1 MPFTFAN
8 INNRSAL
15 VQGEAFFDLAT
26 ITDGAVSNDAMEAIL
41 NSDLLHQYAAQL
53 GDYEPSGIIEKKD
66 LCAPIPRPRNS
77 FGVGLNYQLHVE
89 EAASKTP
96 STPMVFTKFPSC
108 ISGPNDDVIMRSDE
122 CDYEGELLVVIGRDG
137 KDIKAD
143 EAWSYVLGL
152 SVGQDFSDRGVQYK
166 DQPAQFNL
174 GKSFD
179 TFGPTG
185 PYLVS
190 LDSFSNPD
198 DLMITTT
205 VNGEARQ
212 NDRTSNMIFS
222 IPTLISYLSSITSL
236 AAGDIIFSG
245 TPEGVGFRNGSF
257 LKDGD
262 IVETTIEGIGTMQNK
277 CVRGKDF
284 NETHA
289 ET

>member
-15 VQGEAFFDLAT
+15 VQGEAFFDLST
-26 ITDGAVSNDAMEAIL
+26 ITNGDVSSDPMKAIQ
-41 NSDLLHQYAAQL
+41 NSDLLHHYATQL
-53 GDYEPSGIIEKKD
+53 DDYESSGLIAEANVS
-66 LCAPIPRPRNS
+66 APIPQPRNS

-96 STPMVFTKFPSC
+96 NTPMVFTKFPSC
-108 ISGPNDDVIMRSDE
+108 ISGPTNDVIMRSDE
-122 CDYEGELLVVIGRDG
+122 CDYEGELLVVIGKDG
-137 KDIKAD
+137 KDIPNE

-152 SVGQDFSDRGVQYK
+152 SIGQDFSDRGIQYK

-190 LDSFSNPD
+190 TDSFADPN
-198 DLMITTT
+198 DLQIVTT
-205 VNGEARQ
+205 VNGEVRQ
-212 NDRTSNMIFS
+212 NDRTSNMIFD
-222 IPTLISYLSSITSL
+222 IATLISYISSITSL

-262 IVETTIEGIGTMQNK
+262 IVETTIEGIGTMRNR
-277 CVRGKDF
+277 CVRGTDYA
-284 NETHA
+284 T
-289 ET
+289 TPT

>member
-15 VQGEAFFDLAT
+15 VQGEAFFDLST
-26 ITDGAVSNDAMEAIL
+26 ITNGAVSSDPMKAIQ
-41 NSDLLHQYAAQL
+41 NSDLLHHYATQL
-53 GDYEPSGIIEKKD
+53 DDYESSGLIAEANVS
-66 LCAPIPRPRNS
+66 APIPQPRNS

-96 STPMVFTKFPSC
+96 NTPMVFTKFPSSIC
-108 ISGPNDDVIMRSDE
+108 GPTDAVIMRSDE
-122 CDYEGELLVVIGRDG
+122 CDYEGELLVVIGKDG
-137 KDIKAD
+137 KDIPD
-143 EAWSYVLGL
+143 EEAWSHVLGL
-152 SVGQDFSDRGVQYK
+152 SVGQDFSDRGIQYK

-190 LDSFSNPD
+190 TDSFADPN
-198 DLMITTT
+198 DLQIVTT
-205 VNGEARQ
+205 VNGEVRQ
-212 NDRTSNMIFS
+212 NDRTSNMIFD
-222 IPTLISYLSSITSL
+222 IPTLISYISSITSL

-262 IVETTIEGIGTMQNK
+262 IVETTIEGIGTMRNR
-277 CVRGKDF
+277 CVRGTDYV
-284 NETHA
+284 T
-289 ET
+289 TPT

>member
-15 VQGEAFFDLAT
+15 VQGEAFFDLST
-26 ITDGAVSNDAMEAIL
+26 ITNGDVSSDPMKAIQ
-41 NSDLLHQYAAQL
+41 NSDLLHHYATQL
-53 GDYEPSGIIEKKD
+53 DDYESSGLIAEANVS
-66 LCAPIPRPRNS
+66 APIPQPRNS

-96 STPMVFTKFPSC
+96 NTPMVFTKFPSSIC
-108 ISGPNDDVIMRSDE
+108 GPTDDVIMRSDE
-122 CDYEGELLVVIGRDG
+122 CDYEGELLVVIGKDG
-137 KDIKAD
+137 KDIPNE
-143 EAWSYVLGL
+143 EAWSHVLGL
-152 SVGQDFSDRGVQYK
+152 SIGQDFSDRGIQYK

-190 LDSFSNPD
+190 TDSFADPN
-198 DLMITTT
+198 DLQIVTT
-205 VNGEARQ
+205 VNGEVRQ
-212 NDRTSNMIFS
+212 NDRTSNMIFD
-222 IPTLISYLSSITSL
+222 IPTLISYISSITSL
-236 AAGDIIFSG
+236 AAGDIILSG

-262 IVETTIEGIGTMQNK
+262 IVETAIEGIGTMRNR
-277 CVRGKDF
+277 CLRGTDYA
-284 NETHA
+284 T
-289 ET
+289 TPI

>member
-8 INNRSAL
+8 INDRSAL

-26 ITDGAVSNDAMEAIL
+26 ITNGAVSSDAMEAIQ
-41 NSDLLHQYAAQL
+41 NSDLLDHYATQL
-53 GDYEPSGIIEKKD
+53 DDYESSGLIVEANV
-66 LCAPIPRPRNS
+66 CAPIPRPRNS

-96 STPMVFTKFPSC
+96 NTPMVFTKFPSC
-108 ISGPNDDVIMRSDE
+108 ISGPTDDVIMRSDE
-122 CDYEGELLVVIGRDG
+122 CDYEGELLVVIGKNG
-137 KDIKAD
+137 KDIAKE
-143 EAWSYVLGL
+143 EAWSHILGL

-185 PYLVS
+185 PHLVS
-190 LDSFSNPD
+190 TDSFTDPG
-198 DLMITTT
+198 DLDISTS
-205 VNGEARQ
+205 VNGEVRQ
-212 NDRTSNMIFS
+212 RDRTSNMIFD
-222 IPTLISYLSSITSL
+222 IPTLIAYISSVTAL
-236 AAGDIIFSG
+236 TVGDIIFSG

-262 IVETTIEGIGTMQNK
+262 IVETTIEGIGTMRNR
-277 CVRGKDF
+277 CVRGTDYA
-284 NETHA
+284 T
-289 ET
+289 TPT

>member
-15 VQGEAFFDLAT
+15 VQGEAFFDLST
-26 ITDGAVSNDAMEAIL
+26 ITNGAVSSDPMKAIQ
-41 NSDLLHQYAAQL
+41 NSDLLHHYATQL
-53 GDYEPSGIIEKKD
+53 DDYESSGLIAEANVS
-66 LCAPIPRPRNS
+66 APIPQPRNS

-96 STPMVFTKFPSC
+96 NTPMVFTKFPSSIC
-108 ISGPNDDVIMRSDE
+108 GPTDAVIMRSDE
-122 CDYEGELLVVIGRDG
+122 CDYEGELLVVIGKDG
-137 KDIKAD
+137 KDIPD
-143 EAWSYVLGL
+143 EEAWSHVLGL
-152 SVGQDFSDRGVQYK
+152 SVGQDFSDRGIQYK

-190 LDSFSNPD
+190 TDSFADPN
-198 DLMITTT
+198 DLQIITT
-205 VNGEARQ
+205 VNGEVRQ
-212 NDRTSNMIFS
+212 NDRTSNMIFD
-222 IPTLISYLSSITSL
+222 IPTLISYISSITSL

-262 IVETTIEGIGTMQNK
+262 IVETTIEGIGTMRNR
-277 CVRGKDF
+277 CVRGTDYA
-284 NETHA
+284 T
-289 ET
+289 TPT

>member
-8 INNRSAL
+8 MNNRSAL

-26 ITDGAVSNDAMEAIL
+26 ITNGAVSSDPMKAIQ
-41 NSDLLHQYAAQL
+41 NSHLLHRYAAQL
-53 GDYEPSGIIEKKD
+53 GDYKPSGIIAEAN

-96 STPMVFTKFPSC
+96 NTPMVFTKFPSS
-108 ISGPNDDVIMRSDE
+108 INGPTDDVIMRSDE
-122 CDYEGELLVVIGRDG
+122 CDYEGELLVVIGNDG
-137 KDIKAD
+137 KDIAKED
-143 EAWSYVLGL
+143 AWSHILGL

-190 LDSFSNPD
+190 TDSFTDPN
-198 DLMITTT
+198 DLEIVTR
-205 VNGEARQ
+205 VNGDVRQ
-212 NDRTSNMIFS
+212 SDRTSNMIFD
-222 IPTLISYLSSITSL
+222 IPTLISYISSITSL
-236 AAGDIIFSG
+236 SVGDIIFSG

-262 IVETTIEGIGTMQNK
+262 IVETTIKGIGTMRNK

-284 NETHA
+284 A
-289 ET
+289 

>member
-15 VQGEAFFDLAT
+15 VQGEAFFDLST
-26 ITDGAVSNDAMEAIL
+26 ITNGAVSSDPMKAIQ
-41 NSDLLHQYAAQL
+41 NSDLLHHYATHL
-53 GDYEPSGIIEKKD
+53 DDYESSGLIAEANVS
-66 LCAPIPRPRNS
+66 APIPHPRNS

-96 STPMVFTKFPSC
+96 NTPMVFTKFPSSIC
-108 ISGPNDDVIMRSDE
+108 GPTDDVIMRSDE
-122 CDYEGELLVVIGRDG
+122 CDYEGELLVVIGKDG
-137 KDIKAD
+137 KDIPD
-143 EAWSYVLGL
+143 EEAWSHVLGL
-152 SVGQDFSDRGVQYK
+152 SVGQDFSDRGIQYK

-190 LDSFSNPD
+190 TDSFADPN
-198 DLMITTT
+198 DLQIVTT
-205 VNGEARQ
+205 VNGEVRQ
-212 NDRTSNMIFS
+212 NDRTSNMIFD
-222 IPTLISYLSSITSL
+222 IPTLISYISSITSL

-262 IVETTIEGIGTMQNK
+262 IVETTIEGIGTMRNR
-277 CVRGKDF
+277 CVRGTDYA
-284 NETHA
+284 T
-289 ET
+289 TPT

>member
-15 VQGEAFFDLAT
+15 VQGEAFFDLST
-26 ITDGAVSNDAMEAIL
+26 ITNGAVSSDPMKAIQ
-41 NSDLLHQYAAQL
+41 NSDLLHHYATQL
-53 GDYEPSGIIEKKD
+53 DDYESSGLIAEANVS
-66 LCAPIPRPRNS
+66 APIPQPRNS

-96 STPMVFTKFPSC
+96 NTPMVFTKFPSSIC
-108 ISGPNDDVIMRSDE
+108 GPTDAVIMRSDE
-122 CDYEGELLVVIGRDG
+122 CDYEGELLVVIGKDG
-137 KDIKAD
+137 KDIPD
-143 EAWSYVLGL
+143 EEAWSHVLGL
-152 SVGQDFSDRGVQYK
+152 SVGQDFSDRGIQYK

-190 LDSFSNPD
+190 TNSFADPN
-198 DLMITTT
+198 DLQIVTT
-205 VNGEARQ
+205 VNGEVRQ
-212 NDRTSNMIFS
+212 NDRTSNMIFD
-222 IPTLISYLSSITSL
+222 IPTLISYISSITSL

-262 IVETTIEGIGTMQNK
+262 IVETTIEGIGTMRNR
-277 CVRGKDF
+277 CVRGTDYA
-284 NETHA
+284 T
-289 ET
+289 TPT

>member
-8 INNRSAL
+8 INDRSAL
-15 VQGEAFFDLAT
+15 VQRETFFDLDT
-26 ITDGAVSNDAMEAIL
+26 ISNGVVSPDAMEAIQ
-41 NSDLLHQYAAQL
+41 NSDLLHHYAAQL
-53 GDYEPSGIIEKKD
+53 GDYEPSGIIAD
-66 LCAPIPRPRNS
+66 VDVCAPIPHPRNS

-108 ISGPNDDVIMRSDE
+108 IGGPTDDVIMRSDE
-122 CDYEGELLVVIGRDG
+122 CDYEGELVVVIGKDG
-137 KDIKAD
+137 KDIKRE
-143 EAWSYVLGL
+143 EAWSHILGL

-190 LDSFSNPD
+190 TDSFTDPS
-198 DLMITTT
+198 DLEIRTT
-205 VNGEARQ
+205 VNGEVHQR
-212 NDRTSNMIFS
+212 DRTSNMIFD
-222 IPTLISYLSSITSL
+222 IPTLISYISSITSL
-236 AAGDIIFSG
+236 VVGDIIFCG

-257 LKDGD
+257 LNDGD
-262 IVETTIEGIGTMQNK
+262 IVETTIEGIGAMRNK
-277 CVRGKDF
+277 CVRG
-284 NETHA
+284 TGYSS
-289 ET
+289 TPT

>member
-15 VQGEAFFDLAT
+15 VQGEAFFDLST
-26 ITDGAVSNDAMEAIL
+26 ITNGDVSSDPMKAIQ
-41 NSDLLHQYAAQL
+41 NSDLLHHYATQL
-53 GDYEPSGIIEKKD
+53 DDYESSGLIAEANVS
-66 LCAPIPRPRNS
+66 APIPQPRNS

-96 STPMVFTKFPSC
+96 NTPMVFTKFPSSIC
-108 ISGPNDDVIMRSDE
+108 GPNDNVIMRSDE
-122 CDYEGELLVVIGRDG
+122 CDYEGELLVVIGKGG
-137 KDIKAD
+137 KDIPNE

-152 SVGQDFSDRGVQYK
+152 SIGQDFSDRGIQYK

-185 PYLVS
+185 PYLLS
-190 LDSFSNPD
+190 TDSFADPN
-198 DLMITTT
+198 DLQIVTT
-205 VNGEARQ
+205 VNGEVRQ
-212 NDRTSNMIFS
+212 NDRTSNMIFD
-222 IPTLISYLSSITSL
+222 IPTLISYISSITSL

-262 IVETTIEGIGTMQNK
+262 IVETTIEGIGTMRNR
-277 CVRGKDF
+277 CVRGTDCV
-284 NETHA
+284 T
-289 ET
+289 TPT

>member
-8 INNRSAL
+8 INDRSAL

-26 ITDGAVSNDAMEAIL
+26 ISNGAVSSDPMKAIQ
-41 NSDLLHQYAAQL
+41 NSDLLHHYATQL
-53 GDYEPSGIIEKKD
+53 DDYESSGLIAEANVS
-66 LCAPIPRPRNS
+66 APIPQPRNS

-96 STPMVFTKFPSC
+96 NTPMVFTKFPSSIC
-108 ISGPNDDVIMRSDE
+108 GPTDDVIMRSDE
-122 CDYEGELLVVIGRDG
+122 CDYEGELLVVIGKDG
-137 KDIKAD
+137 KDIPNE
-143 EAWSYVLGL
+143 EAWSHVLGL
-152 SVGQDFSDRGVQYK
+152 SIGQDFSDRGIQYK

-190 LDSFSNPD
+190 TDSFTDPN
-198 DLMITTT
+198 DLQIVTT
-205 VNGEARQ
+205 VNGEVRQ
-212 NDRTSNMIFS
+212 NDRTSNMIFDV
-222 IPTLISYLSSITSL
+222 PTLISYISSITSL
-236 AAGDIIFSG
+236 ATGDIIFSG

-262 IVETTIEGIGTMQNK
+262 IVETTIEGIGTMRNR
-277 CVRGKDF
+277 CVRGTDYA
-284 NETHA
+284 T
-289 ET
+289 TPI

>member
-1 MPFTFAN
+1 M
-8 INNRSAL
+8 NNRSAL

-26 ITDGAVSNDAMEAIL
+26 ITNGAVSSDPMKAIQ
-41 NSDLLHQYAAQL
+41 NSHLLHHYAAQL
-53 GDYEPSGIIEKKD
+53 GDYKPSGIIAEAN

-96 STPMVFTKFPSC
+96 NTPMVFTKFPSS
-108 ISGPNDDVIMRSDE
+108 INGPTDDVIMRSDE
-122 CDYEGELLVVIGRDG
+122 CDYEGELLVVIGNDG
-137 KDIKAD
+137 KDIAKED
-143 EAWSYVLGL
+143 AWSHILGL

-190 LDSFSNPD
+190 TDSFTDPN
-198 DLMITTT
+198 DLEIVTR
-205 VNGEARQ
+205 VNGDVRQ
-212 NDRTSNMIFS
+212 SDRTSNMIFD
-222 IPTLISYLSSITSL
+222 IPTLISYISSITSL
-236 AAGDIIFSG
+236 SVGDIIFSG

-262 IVETTIEGIGTMQNK
+262 IVETTIKGIGTMRNK

-284 NETHA
+284 A
-289 ET
+289 

>member
-15 VQGEAFFDLAT
+15 VQGEAFFDLST
-26 ITDGAVSNDAMEAIL
+26 ITNGDVSSDPMKAIQ
-41 NSDLLHQYAAQL
+41 NSDLLHHYATQL
-53 GDYEPSGIIEKKD
+53 DDYESSGLIAEANVS
-66 LCAPIPRPRNS
+66 APIPQPRNS

-96 STPMVFTKFPSC
+96 NTPMVFTKFPSSIC
-108 ISGPNDDVIMRSDE
+108 GPTDDVIMRSDE
-122 CDYEGELLVVIGRDG
+122 CDYEGELLVVIGKDG
-137 KDIKAD
+137 KDIPNE
-143 EAWSYVLGL
+143 EAWSHVLGL
-152 SVGQDFSDRGVQYK
+152 SIGQDFSDRGIQYK

-190 LDSFSNPD
+190 TDSFADPN
-198 DLMITTT
+198 DLQIVTT
-205 VNGEARQ
+205 VNGEVRQ
-212 NDRTSNMIFS
+212 NDRTANMIFD
-222 IPTLISYLSSITSL
+222 IPTLISYISSITSL

-262 IVETTIEGIGTMQNK
+262 IVETTIEGIGTMRNR
-277 CVRGKDF
+277 CVRGTDCV
-284 NETHA
+284 T
-289 ET
+289 TPT

>member
-15 VQGEAFFDLAT
+15 VQGEAFFDLST
-26 ITDGAVSNDAMEAIL
+26 ITNGDVSSDPMKAIQ
-41 NSDLLHQYAAQL
+41 NSDLLHHYATQL
-53 GDYEPSGIIEKKD
+53 DDYESSGLIAEANVS
-66 LCAPIPRPRNS
+66 APIPQPRNS

-96 STPMVFTKFPSC
+96 NTPMVFTKFPSSIC
-108 ISGPNDDVIMRSDE
+108 GPTDAVIMRSDE
-122 CDYEGELLVVIGRDG
+122 CDYEGELLVVIGKDG
-137 KDIKAD
+137 KDIPD
-143 EAWSYVLGL
+143 EEAWSHVLGL
-152 SVGQDFSDRGVQYK
+152 SVGQDFSDRGIQYK

-190 LDSFSNPD
+190 TDSFADPN
-198 DLMITTT
+198 DLQIVTT
-205 VNGEARQ
+205 VNGEVRQ
-212 NDRTSNMIFS
+212 NDRTSNMIFD
-222 IPTLISYLSSITSL
+222 IPTLISYISSITSL

-262 IVETTIEGIGTMQNK
+262 IVETTIEGIGTMRNR
-277 CVRGKDF
+277 CVRGTDYA
-284 NETHA
+284 T
-289 ET
+289 TPT

>member
-15 VQGEAFFDLAT
+15 VKGDLFYDLSA
-26 ITDGAVSNDAMEAIL
+26 ITNDAVSADPMEAICD
-41 NSDLLHQYAAQL
+41 SAILHQYGEKLADL
-53 GDYEPSGIIEKKD
+53 EPSGLVVEAD
-66 LCAPIPRPRNS
+66 LYAPIPQPRNS

-96 STPMVFTKFPSC
+96 NTPMVFTKFPSSIC
-108 ISGPNDDVIMRSDE
+108 GPTDDVIMRSDE
-122 CDYEGELLVVIGRDG
+122 CDYEGELLVVIGKDG
-137 KDIKAD
+137 KDIPNE

-152 SVGQDFSDRGVQYK
+152 SIGQDFSDRGIQYK

-190 LDSFSNPD
+190 TDSFADPN
-198 DLMITTT
+198 DLQIVTT
-205 VNGEARQ
+205 VNGEVRQ
-212 NDRTSNMIFS
+212 NDRTSNMIFD
-222 IPTLISYLSSITSL
+222 IPTLISYISSIASL

-262 IVETTIEGIGTMQNK
+262 IVETTIEGIGTMRNR
-277 CVRGKDF
+277 CVRGTDCV
-284 NETHA
+284 T
-289 ET
+289 TPT

>member
-15 VQGEAFFDLAT
+15 VQGEAFFDLST
-26 ITDGAVSNDAMEAIL
+26 ITNGDVSSDPMKAIQ
-41 NSDLLHQYAAQL
+41 NSDLLHHYATQL
-53 GDYEPSGIIEKKD
+53 DDYESSGLIAEANVS
-66 LCAPIPRPRNS
+66 APIPQPRNS

-96 STPMVFTKFPSC
+96 NTPMVFTKFPSSIC
-108 ISGPNDDVIMRSDE
+108 GPTDDVIMRSDE
-122 CDYEGELLVVIGRDG
+122 CDYEGELLVVIGKDG
-137 KDIKAD
+137 KDIPNE
-143 EAWSYVLGL
+143 EAWSHVLGL
-152 SVGQDFSDRGVQYK
+152 SIGQDFSDRGIQYK

-190 LDSFSNPD
+190 TDSFADPN
-198 DLMITTT
+198 DLQIVTT
-205 VNGEARQ
+205 VNGEVRQ
-212 NDRTSNMIFS
+212 NDRTSNMIFD
-222 IPTLISYLSSITSL
+222 IPTLISYISSITSL

-262 IVETTIEGIGTMQNK
+262 IVETTIEGIGTMRNR
-277 CVRGKDF
+277 CVRGTDCV
-284 NETHA
+284 T
-289 ET
+289 TPT

>member
-8 INNRSAL
+8 MNNRSAL

-26 ITDGAVSNDAMEAIL
+26 ITNGAVSSDPMKAIQ
-41 NSDLLHQYAAQL
+41 NSHLLHHYAAQL
-53 GDYEPSGIIEKKD
+53 GDYKPSGIIAEAN

-96 STPMVFTKFPSC
+96 STPMVFTKFPSS
-108 ISGPNDDVIMRSDE
+108 INGPTDDVIMRSDE
-122 CDYEGELLVVIGRDG
+122 CDYEGELLVVIGNDG
-137 KDIKAD
+137 KDIAKED
-143 EAWSYVLGL
+143 AWSHILGL

-190 LDSFSNPD
+190 TDSFTDPN
-198 DLMITTT
+198 DLEIVTR
-205 VNGEARQ
+205 VNGDVRQ
-212 NDRTSNMIFS
+212 SDRTSNMIFD
-222 IPTLISYLSSITSL
+222 IPTLISYISSITSL
-236 AAGDIIFSG
+236 SVGDIIFSG

-262 IVETTIEGIGTMQNK
+262 IVETTIKGIGTMRNK

-284 NETHA
+284 A
-289 ET
+289 

>member
-15 VQGEAFFDLAT
+15 VQGEAFFDLST
-26 ITDGAVSNDAMEAIL
+26 ITNGVVSSDPMKAIQ
-41 NSDLLHQYAAQL
+41 NSDLLHHYATQL
-53 GDYEPSGIIEKKD
+53 DDYESSGLIAEANVS
-66 LCAPIPRPRNS
+66 APIPQPRNS

-96 STPMVFTKFPSC
+96 NTPMVFTKFPSSIC
-108 ISGPNDDVIMRSDE
+108 GPTDAVIMRSDE
-122 CDYEGELLVVIGRDG
+122 CDYEGELLVVIGKDG
-137 KDIKAD
+137 KDIPD
-143 EAWSYVLGL
+143 EEAWSYVLGL
-152 SVGQDFSDRGVQYK
+152 SVGQDFSDRGIQYK

-190 LDSFSNPD
+190 TDSFADPN
-198 DLMITTT
+198 DLQIVTT
-205 VNGEARQ
+205 VNGEVRQ
-212 NDRTSNMIFS
+212 NDRTSNMIFD
-222 IPTLISYLSSITSL
+222 IPTLISYISSITSL

-262 IVETTIEGIGTMQNK
+262 IVETTIEGIGTMRNR
-277 CVRGKDF
+277 CVRGTDYA
-284 NETHA
+284 T
-289 ET
+289 TPT